1 MSQPSTPSPL
11 EKLQADI
18 RTAQNNL
25 NSLQGRVRMADL
37 RDQVEDIQTAV
48 QTLETQVRDLRTKG
62 YAFEKGMEAKAKSLQ
77 DQWAPLQ
84 PVVINLINDHSTRL
98 DMEVRSIES
107 LMMQLTSRS
116 GNIAQA
122 TPFLNQVQS
131 AISSMES
138 KVQSVEN
145 AIRGSYDDLNQAVSK
160 MTAHIKQVS
169 EMLDWFSQAT
179 FRLHE
184 AEAPVNA
191 VKAVW
196 APNGKE
202 EKDDPQGYLFLSDQ
216 RVFFE
221 QNEEIATK
229 KILFITTEKQK
240 VQKLLFE
247 FPVVLVEDVT
257 TAKLGLFKNE
267 DHLDLK
273 LTSGAP
279 FPSCHFHIFNQPCE
293 EWDALFGRVKSK
305 ELDADRVTA
314 ISQEVIEKVK
324 KAPAQCPSCGGVI
337 SKPVL
342 RGQDT
347 ITCDFCGL
355 VIRL

>member
-18 RTAQNNL
+18 RTTQNSL
-25 NSLQGRVRMADL
+25 NSLQSRVRMADL
-37 RDQVEDIQTAV
+37 RDQVEDIQTTV
-48 QTLETQVRDLRTKG
+48 QTLEIQVKDLRTKG
-62 YAFEKGMEAKAKSLQ
+62 YVFEKGMEAIAKSLQ
-77 DQWAPLQ
+77 VQWAPLQ
-84 PVVINLINDHSTRL
+84 PTAINLINDLSTRL

-116 GNIAQA
+116 GNVSLA

-131 AISSMES
+131 AISGMES
-138 KVQSVEN
+138 KVQSAESSV
-145 AIRGSYDDLNQAVSK
+145 RGTYDDLKQNLDK
-160 MTAHIKQVS
+160 LTAHIKQVS

-184 AEAPVNA
+184 TEAPVNA

-196 APNGKE
+196 AANGKE
-202 EKDDPQGYLFLSDQ
+202 DKDDPEGYLFLSDQ
-216 RVFFE
+216 RIFFE

-247 FPVVLVEDVT
+247 FPVVLIEDVT

-267 DHLDLK
+267 DHVDLK
-273 LTSGAP
+273 LSSGAP
-279 FPSCHFHIFNQPCE
+279 YPAVHFHIFNQPCE
-293 EWDALFGRVKSK
+293 EWDALLGRVKAK
-305 ELDADRVTA
+305 ELDADRVSA
-314 ISQEVIEKVK
+314 ISQEAIDKVK

-355 VIRL
+355 VIRI